1 MRHPIDNYKNWQ
13 PKYARYTKEDEVNL
27 NDLESSE

>member
-1 MRHPIDNYKNWQ
+1 MRHPA
-13 PKYARYTKEDEVNL
+13 KYARYTKEDEVNL